1 MLEETVARTL
11 AEGLANDLT
20 EAFHTHRKQQQS
32 PDIDQL
38 REYVV
43 VDSGEYFS
51 IQYRNGFNSG
61 LPTTH
66 CKMNK
71 QTGELLYNA

>member
-20 EAFHTHRKQQQS
+20 EAFHAERKTWLS

-38 REYVV
+38 RKYVV

-71 QTGELLYNA
+71 QTGELLYNV

>member
-20 EAFHTHRKQQQS
+20 EAFHAHRKLQQTS
-32 PDIDQL
+32 DIDQH
-38 REYVV
+38 RKYVV
-43 VDSGEYFS
+43 VDGGEYFS

-61 LPTTH
+61 LPTIH